1 MTDLERRAL
10 LGDRQAQEECT
21 RQGIVLPCPKCGK
34 NVQEYETVAELCC
47 LVPGSDVYDNLKKYF
62 GIVCNTLQGG
72 CGIFVCGEKEN
83 DKKSALSEW
92 NQRPAPPIGR
102 CKDCWNTCPGKD
114 YSYSVCV
121 IHGHAVHDDG
131 WCNEFEPK
139 EGEEN
144 G

>member
-1 MTDLERRAL
+1 MMTGRERRAL

-21 RQGIVLPCPKCGK
+21 RKGIALPCPKCGK

-47 LVPGSDVYDNLKKYF
+47 LEPGSNVYDNLEKYF

-102 CKDCWNTCPGKD
+102 CKDCKYSPYARVETGGFVYCPQSEMQIEDENTFC
-114 YSYSVCV
+114 SS
-121 IHGHAVHDDG
+121 
-131 WCNEFEPK
+131 FEPR
-139 EGEEN
+139 E
-144 G
+144 

>member
-1 MTDLERRAL
+1 MNELERRAL

-47 LVPGSDVYDNLKKYF
+47 LEPGSDVYDNLKKYF

-92 NQRPAPPIGR
+92 NQRPAPPIGL
-102 CKDCWNTCPGKD
+102 CKDCKYEKKATFN
-114 YSYSVCV
+114 
-121 IHGHAVHDDG
+121 
-131 WCNEFEPK
+131 K
-139 EGEEN
+139 EGFLVCPCSGMEITPFYFCNHFKTKE
-144 G
+144 

>member
-1 MTDLERRAL
+1 MTDLVRRAL

-21 RQGIVLPCPKCGK
+21 RKGIVLPCPKCGK

-47 LVPGSDVYDNLKKYF
+47 LEPGSAVYDNLEKYF

-102 CKDCWNTCPGKD
+102 CKDCARKEKATVNAKGFLVCPASGMEITD
-114 YSYSVCV
+114 TDFCSY
-121 IHGHAVHDDG
+121 
-131 WCNEFEPK
+131 FEK
-139 EGEEN
+139 REG
-144 G
+144 